1 MTFCRMLVEA
11 VGAVLDEK
19 VPLIYSLLKGLALQ
33 LPDEVPDKNEII
45 RLRRVASSVGVGD
58 KHDAEWVHAILA
70 EAGAANDNSWILLPY
85 LCAAFMVSNI
95 CSGAVY
101 DVNIGGFSNNLH
113 CLAR

>member
-45 RLRRVASSVGVGD
+45 RLISV
-58 KHDAEWVHAILA
+58 
-70 EAGAANDNSWILLPY
+70 
-85 LCAAFMVSNI
+85 VS
-95 CSGAVY
+95 CQ
-101 DVNIGGFSNNLH
+101 D
-113 CLAR
+113 